1 MNSRDIKFPKR
12 TQFLFRPYRY
22 KVAHGGRG
30 SGKSWAFARALLLLA
45 AKKPLRILCAR
56 EVQKS
61 IKDSVHKLLSD
72 QIQAMGLGAFFEVL
86 ETAIRGRNGSE
97 FAFAGLASHTV
108 ESIKS
113 FEGCDIVWVEEAQT
127 VSKRSWDVL
136 IPTIRKPDS
145 EIWVTFN
152 PDMDTDE
159 TYQRFVVNPPPDSFV
174 AQMNYSDNP
183 WFPSVLEQER
193 LHCQRTAP
201 KDYENIWEG
210 KCKTVVDGAIYADEM
225 RAVVE
230 SGRVRDVPYD
240 PLLKVHVI
248 VDLGWNDAMSIGLVQ
263 RAASELRIIRY
274 IEDSHRTLDSYS
286 AELRAL
292 NLNWGTLWLP
302 HDGEHKDFKTGK
314 SAQEIM
320 QALGWSV
327 SITPKL
333 DVEQG
338 IKLARMTLPRC
349 YFDKSTERLTE
360 CLKRYRRGINQTT
373 NEPGAPLHDEYSHG
387 ADMFRYLAVNADA
400 LSNDDWGGSL
410 NYPRMGYA

>member
-1 MNSRDIKFPKR
+1 MNSRAIKFPKK
-12 TQFLFRPYRY
+12 TQFLFKPYRY

-72 QIQAMGLGAFFEVL
+72 QIQAMGLGGFFDVL
-86 ETAIRGRNGSE
+86 ETVIRGRNGSE

-113 FEGCDIVWVEEAQT
+113 FEGCDIVWVEESQT

-174 AQMNYSDNP
+174 VQMNYSDNP

-225 RAVVE
+225 REVVE

-248 VDLGWNDAMSIGLVQ
+248 FDLGWNDAMSIGLVQ
-263 RAASELRIIRY
+263 RAASELRVIGY
-274 IEDSHRTLDSYS
+274 IEDSHRTLESYS
-286 AELRAL
+286 RDLKSL
-292 NLNWGTLWLP
+292 PYTFGQLYLP
-302 HDGEHKDFKTGK
+302 HDGRHKDFKTGK
-314 SAQEIM
+314 SAEEIM
-320 QALGWSV
+320 RGFGWDV
-327 SITPKL
+327 RITPSM
-333 DVEQG
+333 DIETG
-338 IKLARMTLPRC
+338 IKLARMVLPRC
-349 YFDKSTERLTE
+349 YFDKSTERLAE
-360 CLKRYRRGINQTT
+360 CLKRYRRSINQTT

-387 ADMFRYLAVNADA
+387 ADMFRYLAVNADS
-400 LSNDDWGGSL
+400 LTNDEWGGSL
-410 NYPRMGYA
+410 SYPKFNY

>member
-1 MNSRDIKFPKR
+1 LNSRAIKFPKK
-12 TQFLFRPYRY
+12 TQFLFKPYRY

-30 SGKSWAFARALLLLA
+30 SGKSRAFARALLLLA

-72 QIQAMGLGAFFEVL
+72 QIQAMGLGGFFDVL
-86 ETAIRGRNGSE
+86 ETVIRGRNGSE

-113 FEGCDIVWVEEAQT
+113 FEGCDIVWVEEAQA

-174 AQMNYSDNP
+174 VQMNYSDNP

-225 RAVVE
+225 REVVE

-248 VDLGWNDAMSIGLVQ
+248 FDLGWNDAMSIGLVQ
-263 RAASELRIIRY
+263 RASSELRVIGY
-274 IEDSHRTLDSYS
+274 IEDSHRTLESYS
-286 AELRAL
+286 RDLKPCRTRLANSTCRTMADTRISRPERAQR
-292 NLNWGTLWLP
+292 
-302 HDGEHKDFKTGK
+302 K
-314 SAQEIM
+314 SCAALAGMCESL
-320 QALGWSV
+320 QAW
-327 SITPKL
+327 T
-333 DVEQG
+333 
-338 IKLARMTLPRC
+338 
-349 YFDKSTERLTE
+349 
-360 CLKRYRRGINQTT
+360 
-373 NEPGAPLHDEYSHG
+373 
-387 ADMFRYLAVNADA
+387 
-400 LSNDDWGGSL
+400 
-410 NYPRMGYA
+410 